1 MLKLNKLFI
10 GVGLALSLAGCGKEK
25 VPEPENTA
33 PVITIAAGAV
43 VDEGELLT
51 IPFTVSD
58 NEQSNL
64 AVTLYDVDGEV
75 IEDGTSATLKGN
87 VSINSD
93 TGEVFYTAPWM
104 SEEKTLTESFIVR
117 VDDGQ
122 GVNGVSEQRVDI
134 TVYDISSPVEVV
146 AVAPQ
151 GAYGYQ
157 NTQKDNLLNFWY
169 AEDSG
174 NVKLVFDLSDEDAD
188 SIDVGLE
195 LDEGVV
201 FKNQISKSISSE
213 KVILEFPVP
222 NITSVYED
230 VVITLTVDDGDEP
243 TVSTVNMTIVNK
255 PEMKWLPGV
264 NMISE
269 REGGK
274 LSFQLSEVEDY
285 PGSYELTLTNKDGS
299 PLTFDP
305 GATLDTNTGT
315 ISFDDVGSFQGN
327 QDVKVTLSLT
337 NEIPHLGG
345 EVYNEITTLEKDVV
359 FVDDRDDGFNTY
371 INEFYEL
378 SEKTNSAIVR
388 KDEERLVQAY
398 GNYLFLHR
406 HITKNQ
412 FDEFGNKI
420 ASEMKKEHA
429 AIQAL
434 SADIN
439 NSINDGEE
447 TSLIIGMIKEYTS
460 LTNSMGKI
468 TRERIAEEVELLT
481 ADIDIEIPLALPS
494 IGGSVTEFAGSITH
508 YVGNRNYGSFIDE
521 QKNTWVFNKKY
532 KYMDVVNYS
541 DTYCF

>member
-1 MLKLNKLFI
+1 
-10 GVGLALSLAGCGKEK
+10 
-25 VPEPENTA
+25 
-33 PVITIAAGAV
+33 
-43 VDEGELLT
+43 
-51 IPFTVSD
+51 
-58 NEQSNL
+58 
-64 AVTLYDVDGEV
+64 
-75 IEDGTSATLKGN
+75 
-87 VSINSD
+87 
-93 TGEVFYTAPWM
+93 
-104 SEEKTLTESFIVR
+104 
-117 VDDGQ
+117 
-122 GVNGVSEQRVDI
+122 
-134 TVYDISSPVEVV
+134 
-146 AVAPQ
+146 
-151 GAYGYQ
+151 
-157 NTQKDNLLNFWY
+157 
-169 AEDSG
+169 
-174 NVKLVFDLSDEDAD
+174 
-188 SIDVGLE
+188 
-195 LDEGVV
+195 
-201 FKNQISKSISSE
+201 
-213 KVILEFPVP
+213 
-222 NITSVYED
+222 
-230 VVITLTVDDGDEP
+230 
-243 TVSTVNMTIVNK
+243 
-255 PEMKWLPGV
+255 MKWLPGV

>member
-1 MLKLNKLFI
+1 M
-10 GVGLALSLAGCGKEK
+10 
-25 VPEPENTA
+25 
-33 PVITIAAGAV
+33 ITIAAGAV

-447 TSLIIGMIKEYTS
+447 TSFDHRNDK
-460 LTNSMGKI
+460 
-468 TRERIAEEVELLT
+468 RIHLSNKL
-481 ADIDIEIPLALPS
+481 
-494 IGGSVTEFAGSITH
+494 
-508 YVGNRNYGSFIDE
+508 YG
-521 QKNTWVFNKKY
+521 
-532 KYMDVVNYS
+532 
-541 DTYCF
+541 